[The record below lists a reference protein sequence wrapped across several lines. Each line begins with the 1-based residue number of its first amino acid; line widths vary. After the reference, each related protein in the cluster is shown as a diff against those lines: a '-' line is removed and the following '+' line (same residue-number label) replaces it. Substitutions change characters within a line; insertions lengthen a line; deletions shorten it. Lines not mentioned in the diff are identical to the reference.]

1 MKVYKITLLKK
12 KIFIIFATNFYQLK
26 IIRDLSAYK
35 SPDFTAVSIGMFDGV
50 HLGHQSV
57 ISLLKEM
64 AKEKNLKTALLSF
77 WPHPRKI
84 LNPELE
90 IHQLNTLEEKET
102 LLEKAG
108 VELLFLQEF
117 SEDFRNMDAEDFVKE
132 ILVKKIKAKYIVIGH
147 DHSFGKGKKG
157 NFELLQKMGNELGFE
172 VEQLEEVS
180 IENQYISS
188 TEIRQAL
195 LESRIK
201 DANRMLG
208 YYYNLSGEVI
218 HGKKLGRKIGFP
230 TANLKVDSTK
240 LLPKKGA
247 YIVEVWIDNQF
258 YKGMLSI
265 GTNPTVGGEKLSVE
279 VYILDFDKDIYGKK
293 LTVNFKDFLHEEIK
307 FDNLDQLI
315 QRLNEDKKITENY
328 NF

>member
-1 MKVYKITLLKK
+1 M
-12 KIFIIFATNFYQLK
+12 K

-57 ISLLKEM
+57 ISLLKDK
-64 AKEKNLKTALLSF
+64 AKEKKLKTALLSF

-102 LLEKAG
+102 LLEKSG

-132 ILVKKIKAKYIVIGH
+132 ILVKKLQAKYIVIGH

-157 NFELLQKMGNELGFE
+157 NFELLQKMGNELDFE
-172 VEQLEEVS
+172 VEQLEELS
-180 IENQYISS
+180 FENQDISS
-188 TEIRQAL
+188 TEIRLAL
-195 LESRIK
+195 LESRVK
-201 DANRMLG
+201 DANKMLG
-208 YYYNLSGEVI
+208 YSYNLSGEVI

-230 TANLKVDSTK
+230 TANLKVNSTK

-247 YIVEVWIDNQF
+247 YIVEVWLDNQF

-279 VYILDFDKDIYGKK
+279 VYILDFDKDIYHFPVRVKWLKYLRPELKFEGIDALIAQLKK
-293 LTVNFKDFLHEEIK
+293 DEQDTRNYFKTK
-307 FDNLDQLI
+307 
-315 QRLNEDKKITENY
+315 RG
-328 NF
+328 

>member
-57 ISLLKEM
+57 ISLLKEK
-64 AKEKNLKTALLSF
+64 AKEKKLKTALLSF

-90 IHQLNTLEEKET
+90 IHLLNT
-102 LLEKAG
+102 
-108 VELLFLQEF
+108 LQEF

-132 ILVKKIKAKYIVIGH
+132 ILVKKLQAKYIVIGH

-157 NFELLQKMGNELGFE
+157 NFELLQRMGNELSFE

-180 IENQYISS
+180 IENQDISS
-188 TEIRQAL
+188 TEIRLAL

-208 YYYNLSGEVI
+208 YSYNLSGEVI
-218 HGKKLGRKIGFP
+218 HSKKLGRKIGFP

-247 YIVEVWIDNQF
+247 YIVEVWFDNQF

-293 LTVNFKDFLHEEIK
+293 LTVNFMDFLHEEIK

>member
-1 MKVYKITLLKK
+1 M
-12 KIFIIFATNFYQLK
+12 
-26 IIRDLSAYK
+26 
-35 SPDFTAVSIGMFDGV
+35 
-50 HLGHQSV
+50 
-57 ISLLKEM
+57 
-64 AKEKNLKTALLSF
+64 
-77 WPHPRKI
+77 
-84 LNPELE
+84 
-90 IHQLNTLEEKET
+90 
-102 LLEKAG
+102 
-108 VELLFLQEF
+108 ELLFLQEF

-132 ILVKKIKAKYIVIGH
+132 ILVKKIRAKYIVIGH

-157 NFELLQKMGNELGFE
+157 NFELLQRMGKELGFE

-180 IENQYISS
+180 VENQDISS
-188 TEIRQAL
+188 TEIRLAL

-208 YYYNLSGEVI
+208 YSYNLFGEVV

-247 YIVEVWIDNQF
+247 YIVEVWLDNQF

-293 LTVNFKDFLHEEIK
+293 LTVNFRDFLHEEIK

-315 QRLNEDKKITENY
+315 QRLNEDKKITENH